1 MISKA
6 NAEREVTLPMVMRRC
21 RIKVCEKVVAKALH
35 KRGYWFRRLRTKMIL
50 TPGDV
55 KERYAWSKKHKGK
68 SKKWWRK
75 RVHIHLDNHCFK
87 VATTACARKLL
98 AKRRVRAV
106 YRKKGKSLR
115 SAHVKPDPKLRLNTG
130 AKGILKMAGLGGGKV
145 LVFETI
151 HGKWSG
157 QKAADMYKDVVA
169 KALKKRYP
177 AKKAYCVLEDN
188 DPTGNFSKKGI
199 AAKAAEKLY
208 VLKIPKRSPD
218 LNVCDYT
225 FWSEVEKRMRA
236 QERKMPLLKRETR
249 GDFEKRLDRTA
260 RELPAA
266 YINKSIENMKKRCRL
281 LFEAEGGLFEEG
293 GR

>member
-1 MISKA
+1 MLKQKKAPKPSGRPVLFTDAMADRTVAVLEDMVTKA

-75 RVHIHLDNHCFK
+75 KVHIHLDNHCFK
-87 VATTACARKLL
+87 VATTAFAPKLL

-177 AKKAYCVLEDN
+177 AEKAYCVLEDN

-199 AAKAAEKLY
+199 AAKAAEKPLCPEDTKA
-208 VLKIPKRSPD
+208 LSG
-218 LNVCDYT
+218 
-225 FWSEVEKRMRA
+225 F
-236 QERKMPLLKRETR
+236 ERVRLHLLV
-249 GDFEKRLDRTA
+249 
-260 RELPAA
+260 
-266 YINKSIENMKKRCRL
+266 
-281 LFEAEGGLFEEG
+281 
-293 GR
+293 